1 MREEAIAALNEEL
14 LAKAVEARVVKTGK
28 VRADTTVVSAN
39 VDYPTD
45 TGLLARAV
53 SGMSRLVN
61 RIKAVGASRPTLT
74 VRSHGGSMF

>member
-1 MREEAIAALNEEL
+1 
-14 LAKAVEARVVKTGK
+14 VKTGK

-53 SGMSRLVN
+53 SRMSPPR
-61 RIKAVGASRPTLT
+61 RPDQGCRGRATNP
-74 VRSHGGSMF
+74 VP